1 MRVIIW
7 EAGGYFCEMSPW
19 GHIVLRESSATLL
32 FIGEDMKI
40 ASRHRFKGMI
50 YQTWISKTGDF
61 YVLTTDEYQY
71 DLNEPNPPLKTYVYR
86 ITPNGE

>member
-1 MRVIIW
+1 
-7 EAGGYFCEMSPW
+7 
-19 GHIVLRESSATLL
+19 
-32 FIGEDMKI
+32 MKI